1 MKTNT
6 LTILSLEKQT
16 ITRLQSLTITAG
28 NVSLDAEGDLGFT
41 GENRSC
47 HSSYC

>member
-1 MKTNT
+1 MKTNK

-16 ITRLQSLTITAG
+16 ITRLHSLTITAG
-28 NVSLDAEGDLGFT
+28 NMPLDAEGDMSFT